1 MPIIWAADVATLKDG
16 GAVGEVIGGAAG
28 EAGETRRARFGAL
41 PERVPFEDM
50 VAEQPAGPA
59 NQAVD
64 AYDPDGVGVRF
75 SCLAADLG
83 L

>member
-1 MPIIWAADVATLKDG
+1 MTAVKGSEMPGEARTGADT
-16 GAVGEVIGGAAG
+16 AAG
-28 EAGETRRARFGAL
+28 DVRRQRFGAL
-41 PERVPFEDM
+41 PERVAFEDM
-50 VAEQPAGPA
+50 VAEQPAVPA

-64 AYDPDGVGVRF
+64 AYDPDGSGVRF